1 MIAFQDLE
9 TFKRADADRGDNL
22 RGLVRTGR
30 RIFNRCWKDSFN
42 INRTRIFCQ
51 NSGACGS
58 TYIVRLLE
66 ANGLRG
72 VFHEKQPDLLK
83 LGLDFYE
90 REMPWLRLISLLRY
104 TRHDINF
111 EASNRLFSLSRPLAD
126 AFPGA
131 RFIFLHRDGIE
142 TIRSVLSK
150 PNVAQYFREDVRFRG
165 TLAGDHNLDIFSRA
179 CHHWSNMN
187 RRIHED
193 LQYLDLTQQIDAPTL
208 RFENLIDGNIQPLE
222 DALQTTLRIKT
233 CAPAN
238 QSKPSGQ
245 LRFPA
250 YTEWTRIQKK
260 TFQTICGETMALL
273 GR

>member
-1 MIAFQDLE
+1 MLAFQDIE
-9 TFKRADADRGDNL
+9 TLKRTDADRGDDF

-30 RIFNRCWKDSFN
+30 RLFYRCWKDSFN
-42 INRTRIFCQ
+42 INRMRVFCQ

-58 TYIVRLLE
+58 TYVVRLLE
-66 ANGLRG
+66 ANGLPG

-90 REMPWLRLISLLRY
+90 QEIPWLRLVSLLRY

-131 RFIFLHRDGIE
+131 RFIFLHRDGTE

-150 PNVAQYFREDVRFRG
+150 PNVEQYFKDDIRFQG
-165 TLAGDHNLDIFSRA
+165 TLAGDPELDLFTRA
-179 CHHWSNMN
+179 CLHWSNMN

-193 LQYLDLTQQIDAPTL
+193 LQYLDLTQNIDAPTL
-208 RFENLIDGNIQPLE
+208 RFENLIEGNIQPLE
-222 DALQTTLRIKT
+222 DALQTSLPVKT
-233 CAPAN
+233 CQPAN
-238 QSKPSGQ
+238 QSQAKGSKK
-245 LRFPA
+245 FPA
-250 YTEWTRIQKK
+250 YAEWNRVQKE
-260 TFQTICGETMALL
+260 TFQNICGETMGLL